1 MRKVII
7 LIVICL
13 GFSQAGFAGGG
24 SQSNLPSTFKAE
36 DIAAFSKQVEHA
48 LAEHRALVA
57 IVARN
62 GRPSDQLP
70 KGVHYTHVGFA
81 VYSEIG
87 LQDGSR
93 QNGYAFHN
101 LYQSNERLDR
111 SELVI
116 DLPPDFFAGAFEMK
130 AGVIIPYPDLQRK
143 LYQVITGEKYHRLH
157 NPRYS
162 AIANPF
168 DTQLQNC
175 TEFVMNVTQSALYD
189 TDSLSVIKANL
200 DQWFDPYEIPYG
212 KTALTLASFG
222 SEDIS
227 TKDQGYPFI
236 TTTFGSIVNYM
247 EKYQLASSVFEVS
260 NPGLTPVALPVVDDI
275 LERR

>member
-1 MRKVII
+1 MLRVFI
-7 LIVICL
+7 LIFACL
-13 GFSQAGFAGGG
+13 GFAQAGFAGGG
-24 SQSNLPSTFKAE
+24 SQSNLPSTYKVE

-48 LAEHRALVA
+48 LAEERALVA

-62 GRPSDQLP
+62 GRPTDQLP
-70 KGVHYTHVGFA
+70 KGVKYTHVGFA
-81 VYSEIG
+81 VYSEIA

-93 QNGYAFHN
+93 QKGYAFHN
-101 LYQSNERLDR
+101 LYQSNDR
-111 SELVI
+111 IDQSELVV
-116 DLPPDFFAGAFEMK
+116 DLPPDFFAGVFEMK

-143 LYQVITGEKYHRLH
+143 LYKVITGEQYERLH
-157 NPRYS
+157 NPSYS

-189 TDSLSVIKANL
+189 TTSLNIIKANL
-200 DQWFDPYEIPYG
+200 DRWFEPYEIPYG

-222 SEDIS
+222 SQDIS
-227 TKDQGYPFI
+227 TKDQSYPYI
-236 TTTFGSIVNYM
+236 TTTFGSIVDYM

-260 NPGLTPVALPVVDDI
+260 NPDVVPIALPKVDHI
-275 LERR
+275 LEKR